1 MTKDEIIEHHCNV
14 FDLIDKGQLH
24 HVESAMDQWAKQQA
38 IEFAKWICS
47 DTPIWRHG
55 VPKSTQLTNEEV
67 YDLFIEQQNKD
78 K

>member
-38 IEFAKWICS
+38 IAFANWEMLVDPDI
-47 DTPIWRHG
+47 RAA
-55 VPKSTQLTNEEV
+55 NEDD
-67 YDLFIEQQNKD
+67 YIKFLEQQSQTP
-78 K
+78 